1 MTENGFTYRV
11 VTMLVDDLASVDC
24 RELHFAAD
32 GVWIRAKNGEDL
44 FIPYLMIKF
53 IKKVRDAA

>member
-1 MTENGFTYRV
+1 
-11 VTMLVDDLASVDC
+11 MLVDDLASVDC
-24 RELHFAAD
+24 RELHFAAN